1 MKPHFSSY
9 QQQRRGYSG
18 TPKKDKSKE
27 HQYPLIPRRQ
37 PFQELN
43 INPFSPRRNGNT
55 LTNNYPGLD
64 HVFEKESSS
73 PLSPDRS
80 SSIISPP
87 SELNM
92 SIGARA
98 AINEHTR
105 HIAKFGLD
113 GSRCDYSIQNDY
125 SPNKDD
131 EWERLMNGTSISQ
144 ASFSTTFITENDRN
158 QTLNVTNC
166 DQSSDFFNSSRV
178 AMLATPEKNI
188 AKVDEASRLAMIEGV
203 GLPNNRRAEHNR
215 HYSESISGSTD
226 ASHDIDQ
233 SGMAGLFNAAMRLGE
248 RIDIEESVI
257 HKCPEEEESLVS
269 YQDPNLSLIS
279 NHDIKLS
286 SNEKAPSDFLH
297 LDHHLLQESSF
308 ISYHEPELS
317 MISNRHD
324 PELSIRVSN
333 EIHTLLPSY
342 EADED
347 NLDDIDTKD
356 NFLVE
361 NENEELHQLD
371 GDDAENGIH
380 SPPKRKKSCDGDWDS
395 PSLNQGRLM
404 QSKQENEFGSMSQTG
419 TVSDFNPVFSHL
431 EDYTTWVENEVALA
445 HEQGKGDWVPLNDCK
460 QRYSSNELSNKICS
474 LDEFVAAE
482 NSKDLSKIDMG
493 YSGYSFKD
501 WSENRIRVPSPENS
515 DFNVDVSEIR
525 TTSECGSRF
534 SRAKVDFGRQ
544 TQNQVSS
551 QLHSLNS
558 SAAKS
563 YHGTSNIM
571 SKYRALVS
579 SNREAI
585 GISPISGDSPSE
597 LDNFTFKSSLPSS
610 SSSVLSKGKSGDLI
624 DQDISQKQTCLG
636 DLNTKPRM
644 SRLRERYSRLDRFE
658 DSYVMSTLN
667 NCSPNVSEDKSISRS
682 LLDTFDCASTTG
694 FGIRR
699 EV

>member
-1 MKPHFSSY
+1 MYSS
-9 QQQRRGYSG
+9 
-18 TPKKDKSKE
+18 TPQKDKS
-27 HQYPLIPRRQ
+27 IRRQ
-37 PFQELN
+37 PLQELS
-43 INPFSPRRNGNT
+43 INPFSPRRNDNT
-55 LTNNYPGLD
+55 HTNNYPGLD
-64 HVFEKESSS
+64 HAFLKESSS
-73 PLSPDRS
+73 PFSPDRS

-98 AINEHTR
+98 AINEHAR

-113 GSRCDYSIQNDY
+113 GSRCDYSMQNDY

-144 ASFSTTFITENDRN
+144 ASFSTTFIAENARN
-158 QTLNVTNC
+158 QTLNITNC

-178 AMLATPEKNI
+178 AMLATPEKNK
-188 AKVDEASRLAMIEGV
+188 AKVDEASRLARIGGV
-203 GLPNNRRAEHNR
+203 GSPNDRRAQHHR

-248 RIDIEESVI
+248 KIDMDESAI

-279 NHDIKLS
+279 NHDIKLC
-286 SNEKAPSDFLH
+286 SNEKAPSDFLQS
-297 LDHHLLQESSF
+297 DHHLLQESSF

-324 PELSIRVSN
+324 PELSIRVSH

-347 NLDDIDTKD
+347 NLDDKDTKD

-361 NENEELHQLD
+361 SANEELHHLD
-371 GDDAENGIH
+371 RYDADNGLH
-380 SPPKRKKSCDGDWDS
+380 SPPKTKKSCDGDWDS
-395 PSLNQGRLM
+395 PSLNEGRLI
-404 QSKQENEFGSMSQTG
+404 QSKQENEFGAMSQTG
-419 TVSDFNPVFSHL
+419 TASDFNPVFSRL
-431 EDYTTWVENEVALA
+431 EDYTTWVEHEVALA
-445 HEQGKGDWVPLNDCK
+445 HEQEKGDWIPLNDYK
-460 QRYSSNELSNKICS
+460 QRYSSYEPSDKMCS
-474 LDEFVAAE
+474 MDEFVAGE
-482 NSKDLSKIDMG
+482 YSKESSKFAMG

-501 WSENRIRVPSPENS
+501 WSENRIRVPSPEKS

-534 SRAKVDFGRQ
+534 SRGKVDFGRRI
-544 TQNQVSS
+544 QNQVYSH
-551 QLHSLNS
+551 LNSLNS
-558 SAAKS
+558 SASKR
-563 YHGTSNIM
+563 YRGTSNI

-579 SNREAI
+579 SKREAI

-597 LDNFTFKSSLPSS
+597 LDDFTFKSSLPSS
-610 SSSVLSKGKSGDLI
+610 TSSALSKGASGDLI
-624 DQDISQKQTCLG
+624 DQDTSQKQSCLG
-636 DLNTKPRM
+636 DSNTKPRI
-644 SRLRERYSRLDRFE
+644 SRLRERYSRPDRFE
-658 DSYVMSTLN
+658 DSYVPTLN
-667 NCSPNVSEDKSISRS
+667 NCSPNVSDDKSISRS
-682 LLDTFDCASTTG
+682 LLDTFDCASTTS
-694 FGIRR
+694 FGTRR